1 MTDRYSLRFEKGE
14 REGQRVPLASTRLT
28 VGRRPDNSLVIQ
40 DSSVSGAH
48 AALLVDDQGVTVE
61 DLGSTNG
68 TRVGSEKIT
77 EARLAHGDR
86 LVFGNVALVFE
97 DRELAGEGGGGQEI
111 ERVSAESLA
120 RSGKRSKV
128 AIVGVIVLL
137 LGGGGAAAYYLTGG
151 KSGGGRRVQ
160 PVVPVE
166 GNLLGGY
173 SFEGEAGLP
182 EGWSN
187 EENAPTDFEQWGAAR
202 ATGEDGAR
210 SDLDPGEWAQ
220 LVSDPVGVP
229 TSRTLTLEASL
240 RGKGGAAGRI
250 GIEFL
255 LDTATPESPP
265 GPVRAWSDWVLEVT
279 RHQAIELVVPIPPGI
294 RRARVV
300 VEARASAEEGG
311 EVDVDDVVLVS
322 TTASANPTAKIG
334 EYGLWV
340 LGDPPQTAALYKV
353 SKLFLSDLFAS
364 GSEAARVESFTFE
377 EQGGDFLGRAAG
389 ARSISFRVEPEVLG
403 GGLATLGE
411 GGLQEHQVDFE
422 REGVSDLL
430 MGEARDL
437 VLLHFDPHTKITSR
451 GEAGGARITV
461 PLSGGGAFRMQVD
474 FSEERTQ
481 AGNLA
486 YDARRLEK
494 DGRLGECLASWNEL
508 LDRYP
513 FDAKLVD
520 EARETRGRLG
530 QTGLEELKQVE
541 ERFERA
547 RFFRLVD
554 LYRRCRAQAEA
565 VGRKYAGGGE
575 VETQALA
582 LIAQIEESLKGL
594 EEDLNRDEV
603 ARLQAILKVLEASE
617 SPRLAKEVR
626 DYLSEEFGEGN

>member
-14 REGQRVPLASTRLT
+14 REGQRVPLATPRLT
-28 VGRRPDNSLVIQ
+28 VGRRPAPSLVIQ
-40 DSSVSGAH
+40 DRSVSGAH
-48 AALLVDDQGVTVE
+48 AALLVAAQGVPGQA
-61 DLGSTNG
+61 LGSTNG

-86 LVFGNVALVFE
+86 LVFGSVAVVFE
-97 DRELAGEGGGGQEI
+97 DRELAGGGGGGAAL

-120 RSGKRSKV
+120 RSGKRSRV
-128 AIVGVIVLL
+128 ALVVVIVLL

-166 GNLLGGY
+166 GNLVSGY
-173 SFEGEAGLP
+173 SFEGAAGLP

-187 EENAPTDFEQWGAAR
+187 VEDAPADFEQWGAAR
-202 ATGEDGAR
+202 ATGEAGAR

-220 LVSDPVGVP
+220 LQSDAVGVP

-250 GIEFL
+250 GVEFL
-255 LDTATPESPP
+255 LDTATPETPL
-265 GPVRAWSDWVLEVT
+265 GPVRAWSDWVLEVS

-300 VEARASAEEGG
+300 VEARASADEGG
-311 EVDVDDVVLVS
+311 EVDVDDVSLVS
-322 TTASANPTAKIG
+322 AQTSASPTAKIG

-353 SKLFLSDLFAS
+353 SKLFLSDLVAS
-364 GSEAARVESFTFE
+364 GVEAARVESLAFE
-377 EQGGDFLGRAAG
+377 QQDGDFLGRAAG

-422 REGVSDLL
+422 RDGVGALL
-430 MGEARDL
+430 MGEGRDL
-437 VLLHFDPHTKITSR
+437 VLLHLDPPTRVTSR
-451 GEAGGARITV
+451 GESGGARITV
-461 PLSGGGAFRMQVD
+461 PVSGGAFRIQVD

-520 EARETRGRLG
+520 DAREARGRLE
-530 QTGLEELKQVE
+530 QSGLEELKQVE

-565 VGRKYAGGGE
+565 VERKYAGGGE
-575 VETQALA
+575 VETQARA
-582 LIAQIEESLKGL
+582 LIAQVEESLQGL

-617 SPRLAKEVR
+617 SPRLSKEVR